1 MSIDQAQVI
10 NTDSTIAVIEVGI
23 PGPVGDVT
31 SDLECLHDETKN
43 NSEIAVKAK
52 NDAQESAKKAQ
63 DVVSGIRTIEAKVYD
78 PDKNYSY
85 PELAISTIDGGTYRC
100 IRNSHG
106 EEPALSDK
114 WVEVAMVISEAFEP
128 DENGDLMPRVYP
140 RTSQRWDL
148 DEKGQIMPL

>member
-1 MSIDQAQVI
+1 MSIDKTQIIGVDTQI
-10 NTDSTIAVIEVGI
+10 SVIEVGI
-23 PGPVGDVT
+23 PGPMGDIT
-31 SDLECLHDETKN
+31 PDLELLRDETKN
-43 NSEIAVKAK
+43 NSDVAVKAK
-52 NDAQESAKKAQ
+52 NDAQESAQKAQ
-63 DVVSGIRTIEAKVYD
+63 DVVSGIRAIEAKVYD
-78 PDKNYSY
+78 QYKNYSY
-85 PELAISTIDGGTYRC
+85 PELAISSVDGGIYRC

-106 EEPALSDK
+106 EEPAFSDK